1 MYLRWILSII
11 NSTKIWGGTLEKGDS
26 KVRTIQKFLFYMSS
40 FMPLYLLLCVQN
52 IKVFDKNKKFSS
64 DIFCSQFNFSNI
76 PQSIFWWGLI
86 VFVFISLFGCI
97 LFFFI
102 YTKKDGIISKL
113 EDAEFVREDTM
124 GYIVTY
130 IVPLI
135 TMDIYSPRSLIVN
148 FVLFIVIGTFYVKND
163 QIFMNP
169 VYNLFSYNVFSTE
182 KGIYITKI
190 SKQKLRS
197 ISKHGLEVRKVNILA
212 DIYVLKEADNKPISQ
227 F

>member
-1 MYLRWILSII
+1 M
-11 NSTKIWGGTLEKGDS
+11 
-26 KVRTIQKFLFYMSS
+26 RTIRKFLFYMSS
-40 FMPLYLLLCVQN
+40 FMPLYLLLCVQKILIFDDDN
-52 IKVFDKNKKFSS
+52 RFSKDVFY
-64 DIFCSQFNFSNI
+64 SQFNFSNI
-76 PQSIFWWGLI
+76 PQSIFWWGIIIFFL
-86 VFVFISLFGCI
+86 ISLGGCL
-97 LFFFI
+97 LFFFV
-102 YTKKDGIISKL
+102 YTKKNGIISGL

-148 FVLFIVIGTFYVKND
+148 FVLFIVIGTFYIKND

-197 ISKHGLEVRKVNILA
+197 ISKHGLNVRKVNVLA
-212 DIYVLKEADNKPISQ
+212 DIYVLKEADNKPQSE

>member
-1 MYLRWILSII
+1 M
-11 NSTKIWGGTLEKGDS
+11 
-26 KVRTIQKFLFYMSS
+26 RTIQKFLFYMSS

-52 IKVFDKNKKFSS
+52 ILIFDDDNRFSKDVFY
-64 DIFCSQFNFSNI
+64 SQFNFSNI
-76 PQSIFWWGLI
+76 PQSIFWWGIIIFFL
-86 VFVFISLFGCI
+86 ISLGGCL
-97 LFFFI
+97 LFFFV
-102 YTKKDGIISKL
+102 YTKKNGIISGL

-148 FVLFIVIGTFYVKND
+148 FVLFIVIGTFYIKND

-197 ISKHGLEVRKVNILA
+197 ISKHGLNVRKVNVLA
-212 DIYVLKEADNKPISQ
+212 DIYVLKEADNKPQSE

>member
-1 MYLRWILSII
+1 M
-11 NSTKIWGGTLEKGDS
+11 
-26 KVRTIQKFLFYMSS
+26 RTIQKFLFYMSS

-52 IKVFDKNKKFSS
+52 ILIFDDDNRLSKDVFY
-64 DIFCSQFNFSNI
+64 SQFNFSNI
-76 PQSIFWWGLI
+76 PQSIFWWGI
-86 VFVFISLFGCI
+86 VIFFLISLGGCL
-97 LFFFI
+97 LFFFV
-102 YTKKDGIISKL
+102 YTKKNGIISGL

-148 FVLFIVIGTFYVKND
+148 FVLFIVIGTFYIKND

-197 ISKHGLEVRKVNILA
+197 ISKHGLKVRKVNVLA
-212 DIYVLKEADNKPISQ
+212 DIYVLKEADNKPQSE

>member
-1 MYLRWILSII
+1 
-11 NSTKIWGGTLEKGDS
+11 
-26 KVRTIQKFLFYMSS
+26 MSS

-52 IKVFDKNKKFSS
+52 ILIFDDSNKLSKDVFY
-64 DIFCSQFNFSNI
+64 SQFNFSNI
-76 PQSIFWWGLI
+76 PQSIFWWGII
-86 VFVFISLFGCI
+86 VFFLISLVGCL
-97 LFFFI
+97 LFFFV
-102 YTKKDGIISKL
+102 YTKKNGIISGL

-148 FVLFIVIGTFYVKND
+148 FVLFIIIGTFYIKND

-169 VYNLFSYNVFSTE
+169 VYNLFGYNVFSTD

-197 ISKHGLEVRKVNILA
+197 ISKHGLNVRKVNVLA
-212 DIYVLKEADNKPISQ
+212 DIYVLKEADNKPRSE

>member
-1 MYLRWILSII
+1 
-11 NSTKIWGGTLEKGDS
+11 
-26 KVRTIQKFLFYMSS
+26 MSS

-52 IKVFDKNKKFSS
+52 ILIFDDDNRLSKDVFY
-64 DIFCSQFNFSNI
+64 SQFNFSNI
-76 PQSIFWWGLI
+76 PQSIFWWGI
-86 VFVFISLFGCI
+86 VIFFLISLGGCL
-97 LFFFI
+97 LFFFV
-102 YTKKDGIISKL
+102 YTKKNGIISGL

-148 FVLFIVIGTFYVKND
+148 FVLFIVIGTFYIKND

-197 ISKHGLEVRKVNILA
+197 ISKHGLKVRKVNVLA
-212 DIYVLKEADNKPISQ
+212 DIYVLKEADNKPQSE

>member
-1 MYLRWILSII
+1 M
-11 NSTKIWGGTLEKGDS
+11 
-26 KVRTIQKFLFYMSS
+26 RTIQKFLFYMSS

-52 IKVFDKNKKFSS
+52 ILIFDDDNRLSKDVFY
-64 DIFCSQFNFSNI
+64 SQFNFSNI
-76 PQSIFWWGLI
+76 PQSIFWWGI
-86 VFVFISLFGCI
+86 VIFFLISLGGCL
-97 LFFFI
+97 LFFFV
-102 YTKKDGIISKL
+102 YTKKNGIISGL

-148 FVLFIVIGTFYVKND
+148 FVLFIVIGTFYIKND

-197 ISKHGLEVRKVNILA
+197 ISKHGLNVRKVNVLA
-212 DIYVLKEADNKPISQ
+212 DIYVLKEADNKPQSE

>member
-1 MYLRWILSII
+1 M
-11 NSTKIWGGTLEKGDS
+11 
-26 KVRTIQKFLFYMSS
+26 RTIQKFLFYMSS

-52 IKVFDKNKKFSS
+52 ILIFDDDNRLSKDVFY
-64 DIFCSQFNFSNI
+64 SQFNFSNI
-76 PQSIFWWGLI
+76 PQSIFWWGIIIFFL
-86 VFVFISLFGCI
+86 ISLGGCL
-97 LFFFI
+97 LFFFV
-102 YTKKDGIISKL
+102 YTKKNGIISGL

-148 FVLFIVIGTFYVKND
+148 FVLFIVIGTFYIKND

-197 ISKHGLEVRKVNILA
+197 ISKHGLNVRKVNVLA
-212 DIYVLKEADNKPISQ
+212 DIYVLKEADNKPQSE